1 MADCQSS
8 CVMEMPH
15 RAAQAMRERGI
26 TMKWFMNRKIATK
39 LLLSF
44 VTVLGLM
51 SALGLFAV
59 YQMDKVNDA
68 ATEIAHKWEP
78 GIRISLMLERTLVR
92 VRSTE
97 FQHILGNEQT
107 MATLEKALTERY
119 AEFATLETQYRQLG
133 LTAEEASA
141 FDQLSKTLAAYL
153 VEHKKIIALS
163 RDNHKEDALALTKGD
178 SLKAY
183 RAIEKQFATLRQA
196 NIDHKEEANTR
207 ADQVFGSSQRWIIG
221 LLVAGILIGLV
232 LAIAIARVVSH
243 PLAEALTLARRVA
256 ANDLSGQVSVRS
268 RDETGQLMQALN
280 DMTASLGSMVGEV
293 HRSIAIINTAS
304 GEIASG
310 NADLSSRTES
320 QASSLEE
327 TASAMEQ
334 LTSTVRQNADHAHQ
348 ANELVNTSSRLASE
362 GGAVVDRVV
371 QTMGEI
377 RTGSARIADI
387 IGVIDGIAFQTNIL
401 ALNAAVEAAR
411 AGEQG
416 RGFAVVATEVRS
428 LAQRSAA
435 AAREIKELIEGSVQ
449 QVATGADLVDQAG
462 RTMHQIVDSVARV
475 ATLMSEIAVASREQ
489 SRGIE
494 EINNAVTQM
503 DEGTQQNAALV
514 EQAAAAAHSLR
525 DQTHQL
531 AGLVARFQLRT
542 A

>member
-1 MADCQSS
+1 
-8 CVMEMPH
+8 
-15 RAAQAMRERGI
+15 
-26 TMKWFMNRKIATK
+26 MKWFMDRKIATK

-51 SALGLFAV
+51 TALGIFSL
-59 YQMDKVNDA
+59 YQMDKVNDT

-78 GIRISLMLERTLVR
+78 SIRISLMLERTLVR

-97 FQHILGNEQT
+97 FQHILGNQET
-107 MATLEKALTERY
+107 MATLEKALADRY
-119 AEFATLETQYRQLG
+119 QEFSNLEAQYRKLD
-133 LTAEEASA
+133 LTPEQAST

-163 RDNHKEDALALTKGD
+163 HDNHKEEALALTKGE

-183 RAIEKQFATLRQA
+183 RAIEKQFSTLRLA
-196 NIDHKEEANTR
+196 NIEQKEAANTE
-207 ADQVFGSSQRWIIG
+207 ADRVYNTSQNWIIG
-221 LLVAGILIGLV
+221 VLAAGILIGLI
-232 LAIAIARVVSH
+232 LAVTIARVVAG
-243 PLAEALTLARRVA
+243 PLVEALQLARRVA
-256 ANDLSGQVSVRS
+256 DNDLTGQVKVHG
-268 RDETGQLMQALN
+268 RDETGQLMLALN
-280 DMTASLGSMVGEV
+280 HMTESLGTMVGEV

-327 TASAMEQ
+327 TASAMEE

-348 ANELVNTSSRLASE
+348 ANELVATSSRLASE

-377 RTGSARIADI
+377 RLGSSRIADI

-462 RTMHQIVDSVARV
+462 KTMHEIVDSVARV
-475 ATLMSEIAVASREQ
+475 ATLMNEIAVASREQ
-489 SRGIE
+489 SRGID
-494 EINNAVTQM
+494 EINHAVTQM

-514 EQAAAAAHSLR
+514 EEAAAAAHSLR
-525 DQTHQL
+525 DQTDQL
-531 AGLVARFQLRT
+531 AGLVGRFRLRGNERVLLS

>member
-1 MADCQSS
+1 
-8 CVMEMPH
+8 
-15 RAAQAMRERGI
+15 
-26 TMKWFMNRKIATK
+26 MKWFMNRKIATK

-59 YQMDKVNDA
+59 YQMNKVNDA

-280 DMTASLGSMVGEV
+280 DMTASLGGMVGEV

-387 IGVIDGIAFQTNIL
+387 IGVIDGFAFQTNIL

>member
-1 MADCQSS
+1 
-8 CVMEMPH
+8 
-15 RAAQAMRERGI
+15 
-26 TMKWFMNRKIATK
+26 MKWFMDRKIATK

-44 VTVLGLM
+44 VAVLMLM
-51 SALGLFAV
+51 SCLGIFSV

-78 GIRISLMLERTLVR
+78 SVRISLTLEKVLAR

-97 FQHILGNEQT
+97 FQHILGNQES

-119 AEFATLETQYRQLG
+119 AEFTQLQHDYRKLP
-133 LTAEEASA
+133 LTPEEAAS
-141 FDQLSKTLAAYL
+141 FDQVSKTLAAYL
-153 VEHKKIIALS
+153 VEHRKIIALS
-163 RDNHKEDALALTKGD
+163 HDNRKDEALALTKGD

-183 RAIEKQFATLRQA
+183 RAIDKQFATLRQSS
-196 NIDHKEEANTR
+196 IDHKEEANTL
-207 ADQVFGSSQRWIIG
+207 ADQIYDSSQHWIIG
-221 LLVAGILIGLV
+221 LLLAGIALGLA
-232 LAIAIARVVSH
+232 LAIAIARIVSQ
-243 PLAEALTLARRVA
+243 PLAQALQLARQVA
-256 ANDLSGQVSVRS
+256 DNDLTGQVRVHSA
-268 RDETGQLMQALN
+268 DETGQLMQALN
-280 DMTASLGSMVGEV
+280 HMTQSLGNMVAEV
-293 HRSIAIINTAS
+293 HRSISVIDTAS

-320 QASSLEE
+320 QASGLEE
-327 TASAMEQ
+327 TASAMEE

-348 ANELVNTSSRLASE
+348 ANELVATSSRLAVQ
-362 GGAVVDRVV
+362 GGAVVDQVV

-387 IGVIDGIAFQTNIL
+387 TGVIDGIAFQTNIL

-435 AAREIKELIEGSVQ
+435 AAREIKMLIEGSVQ
-449 QVATGADLVDQAG
+449 QVATGAELVDQAG
-462 RTMHQIVDSVARV
+462 QTMHEIVDSVARV

-489 SRGIE
+489 SRGID
-494 EINNAVTQM
+494 EINHAVTQM

-525 DQTHQL
+525 DQTRQL
-531 AGLVARFQLRT
+531 AALVARFRLRGV
-542 A
+542 AHAS

>member
-1 MADCQSS
+1 
-8 CVMEMPH
+8 
-15 RAAQAMRERGI
+15 
-26 TMKWFMNRKIATK
+26 MKWFMNRKIATK

-97 FQHILGNEQT
+97 FQHILGNEET
-107 MATLEKALTERY
+107 MATLEKALSERY
-119 AEFATLETQYRQLG
+119 AEFASLQAQYRQLG
-133 LTAEEASA
+133 LSAEEASA

-163 RDNHKEDALALTKGD
+163 RDNHKDDALALTKGD

-196 NIDHKEEANTR
+196 NIDRKEEANTR
-207 ADQVFGSSQRWIIG
+207 ADQVFESSQRWIIG
-221 LLVAGILIGLV
+221 LLVAGILIGLA

-387 IGVIDGIAFQTNIL
+387 TGVIDGIAFQTNIL

-435 AAREIKELIEGSVQ
+435 AAREIKELIEGSVR
-449 QVATGADLVDQAG
+449 QVATGAELVDQAG
-462 RTMHQIVDSVARV
+462 RTMHEIVDSVARV

-531 AGLVARFQLRT
+531 ASLVARFQLRT

>member
-1 MADCQSS
+1 
-8 CVMEMPH
+8 
-15 RAAQAMRERGI
+15 
-26 TMKWFMNRKIATK
+26 
-39 LLLSF
+39 
-44 VTVLGLM
+44 
-51 SALGLFAV
+51 
-59 YQMDKVNDA
+59 
-68 ATEIAHKWEP
+68 
-78 GIRISLMLERTLVR
+78 
-92 VRSTE
+92 
-97 FQHILGNEQT
+97 
-107 MATLEKALTERY
+107 
-119 AEFATLETQYRQLG
+119 
-133 LTAEEASA
+133 
-141 FDQLSKTLAAYL
+141 
-153 VEHKKIIALS
+153 
-163 RDNHKEDALALTKGD
+163 
-178 SLKAY
+178 
-183 RAIEKQFATLRQA
+183 
-196 NIDHKEEANTR
+196 
-207 ADQVFGSSQRWIIG
+207 
-221 LLVAGILIGLV
+221 
-232 LAIAIARVVSH
+232 
-243 PLAEALTLARRVA
+243 
-256 ANDLSGQVSVRS
+256 
-268 RDETGQLMQALN
+268 
-280 DMTASLGSMVGEV
+280 
-293 HRSIAIINTAS
+293 
-304 GEIASG
+304 
-310 NADLSSRTES
+310 
-320 QASSLEE
+320 
-327 TASAMEQ
+327 MEQ

-449 QVATGADLVDQAG
+449 QVAIGADLVDQAG

>member
-1 MADCQSS
+1 MD
-8 CVMEMPH
+8 
-15 RAAQAMRERGI
+15 
-26 TMKWFMNRKIATK
+26 RKIATK

-44 VTVLGLM
+44 VTVLALM
-51 SALGLFAV
+51 SALGIFSV

-68 ATEIAHKWEP
+68 ATDIAHKWEP

-97 FQHILGNEQT
+97 FQHILGNAET
-107 MATLEKALTERY
+107 MTTLEKALTERY
-119 AEFATLETQYRQLG
+119 AEFTRLQQEYRQLD
-133 LTAEEASA
+133 LSSEENAA
-141 FDQLSKTLAAYL
+141 FDQLSQTLAAYL
-153 VEHKKIIALS
+153 VEHRKIIALS
-163 RDNHKEDALALTKGD
+163 HENRKDEALALTKGD

-183 RAIEKQFATLRQA
+183 RAIEKQFAALRQA
-196 NIDHKEEANTR
+196 NIDHKEAANTH
-207 ADQVFGSSQRWIIG
+207 ADEVFARSQHWIIG
-221 LLVAGILIGLV
+221 LLVVGILVGLA
-232 LAIAIARVVSH
+232 LAIAIARVVSR
-243 PLAEALTLARRVA
+243 PLAEALQLARRVA
-256 ANDLSGQVSVRS
+256 ANDLSGQVSVHG
-268 RDETGQLMQALN
+268 RDETGQLMEALN
-280 DMTASLGSMVGEV
+280 QMTQSLGNMVGEI
-293 HRSIAIINTAS
+293 HRSIAVINTAS

-310 NADLSSRTES
+310 NADLSSRTEA

-348 ANELVNTSSRLASE
+348 ANELVNTSARLARE

-371 QTMGEI
+371 RTMGEI
-377 RTGSARIADI
+377 RSGSSRIADI
-387 IGVIDGIAFQTNIL
+387 TGVIDGIAFQTNIL

-435 AAREIKELIEGSVQ
+435 AAREIKGLIEGSVQ
-449 QVATGADLVDQAG
+449 QVATGAGLVDQAG
-462 RTMHQIVDSVARV
+462 QTMHEIVDSVARV
-475 ATLMSEIAVASREQ
+475 TTLMSEIAVASREQ
-489 SRGIE
+489 SRGID
-494 EINNAVTQM
+494 EISHAVTQM

-514 EQAAAAAHSLR
+514 EQAAAASHSLR

-531 AGLVARFQLRT
+531 AALVARFQLRE

>member
-1 MADCQSS
+1 
-8 CVMEMPH
+8 
-15 RAAQAMRERGI
+15 
-26 TMKWFMNRKIATK
+26 MKWFMDRKIATK

-51 SALGLFAV
+51 TALGIFSL
-59 YQMDKVNDA
+59 YQMDKVNDT

-78 GIRISLMLERTLVR
+78 SIRISLMLERTLVR

-97 FQHILGNEQT
+97 FQHILGNQET
-107 MATLEKALTERY
+107 MATLEKALADRY
-119 AEFATLETQYRQLG
+119 KEFSSLEEQYRKLD
-133 LTAEEASA
+133 LTPEQAST

-163 RDNHKEDALALTKGD
+163 HDNHKEEALALTKGE

-183 RAIEKQFATLRQA
+183 RAIEKQFSTLRLA
-196 NIDHKEEANTR
+196 NIEQKEAANTE
-207 ADQVFGSSQRWIIG
+207 ADRVYNTSQNWIIG
-221 LLVAGILIGLV
+221 VLAAGILIGLI
-232 LAIAIARVVSH
+232 LAVTIARVVAG
-243 PLAEALTLARRVA
+243 PLVEALQLARRVA
-256 ANDLSGQVSVRS
+256 DNDLTGQVRVHG
-268 RDETGQLMQALN
+268 RDETGQLMLALN
-280 DMTASLGSMVGEV
+280 HMTESLGTMVGEV

-327 TASAMEQ
+327 TASAMEE

-348 ANELVNTSSRLASE
+348 ANELVATSSRLASE

-377 RTGSARIADI
+377 RLGSSRIADI

-462 RTMHQIVDSVARV
+462 KTMHEIVDSVARV
-475 ATLMSEIAVASREQ
+475 ATLMNEIAVASREQ
-489 SRGIE
+489 SRGID
-494 EINNAVTQM
+494 EINHAVTQM

-514 EQAAAAAHSLR
+514 EEAAAAAHSLR
-525 DQTHQL
+525 NQTDQL
-531 AGLVARFQLRT
+531 AGLVGRFRLRGNERMLLS